1 MNYYEIGQRIRKFRK
16 AYNLSQEQ
24 LAEMVQISTTH
35 MSHIETGNTKLSLP
49 VLVDIAEALS
59 VQTDEL
65 LYDNPPYNK
74 TGMKQEIN
82 ELLDSCSTRETRI
95 LLDILK
101 SVRESLSQNMNT
113 KWKIWKNKHSKKE
126 CSTHGNIPFFN
137 YIIYFSSFV
146 NSLLSVSNV
155 CSSSLWLA
163 DPFSNHHA
171 TPAANTTTATTTTIM
186 TVSNMKF
193 SS

>member
-101 SVRESLSQNMNT
+101 AVRVSLAKYEPDMENSEYSRQHFLSKNEEES
-113 KWKIWKNKHSKKE
+113 KE
-126 CSTHGNIPFFN
+126 EPFF
-137 YIIYFSSFV
+137 S
-146 NSLLSVSNV
+146 
-155 CSSSLWLA
+155 
-163 DPFSNHHA
+163 
-171 TPAANTTTATTTTIM
+171 M
-186 TVSNMKF
+186 
-193 SS
+193 